1 MRKRTA
7 DSRFYGGK
15 FYKRLFVV
23 FMTLSVLFSVLF
35 TFFLFYAASRLKSNE
50 EVSYKTLAQNRY
62 NLIDTA
68 LVVLIGGMDAFV
80 KNPYLAEW
88 ADAENA
94 GDYYGKAIVLYDY
107 IKNISS
113 QLGSLSYEIA
123 VIGERY
129 GAMTLSGLG
138 SGPFS
143 WYAENETS
151 LTVRQINDV
160 CASLPDSNT
169 VAVYPVYGTGGQLR
183 ELYFMRKQQWKT
195 QTTFVVFKV
204 FADPM
209 FVPAK
214 NENFRI
220 EGPHGVCIR
229 ARTGEENTARKKDG
243 SVFRYD
249 YSLHNLSW
257 TLHVE
262 LRKRSGVGL
271 LFFCISFVF
280 SLLTFAAGAF
290 VARRTARHLYH
301 PLGEII
307 SESLPEKEKKP
318 AVDEFEILRGNSRKI
333 ELLSQELRKTLEE
346 NEALTSQKYNRGL
359 LEGLVSEND
368 TENSEPFFVALVLLT
383 NESGGYERD
392 RRPYIQL
399 FADACASTD
408 ENLQY
413 VQYGVKEF
421 ALIIGCERPDEAEK
435 KLKNFLT
442 KLRDSLDSA
451 SVKIQAALS
460 DCVRG
465 KKSLQN
471 AFAQARSI
479 LEFRHTQPHASI
491 LTSSALTLFTPD
503 LYDYS
508 LETEKKLL
516 EFLIGGS
523 RQTAEYFDEIM
534 QKNTKAS
541 SFSFAARQN
550 LLYALCGTLMRALQ
564 ELKSTPEKLYGKSI
578 DWAALYTG
586 KSDEKSFAELKNIA
600 VCISDAVRKN
610 TSASDTKILRLMNDY
625 IYGNFQRD
633 ISLQDLSDEFN
644 ITPKY
649 CSKLF
654 ARLNNDTFKNYL
666 NTVRIEK
673 AREMLSEN
681 PLIKIVELA
690 GKVGFNSATSFI
702 RGFNKYAGVSPK
714 AYAERVLSTSLPERP
729 DE

>member
-35 TFFLFYAASRLKSNE
+35 TFFLFYAASRIKSNE
-50 EVSYKTLAQNRY
+50 EASYRTLAQNRY

-68 LVVLIGGMDAFV
+68 WAVLIGGMDAFV

-88 ADAENA
+88 ADAESA

-107 IKNISS
+107 VKNISS
-113 QLGSLSYEIA
+113 QLGSLSYEVA

-151 LTVRQINDV
+151 LTAGQISDA
-160 CASLPDSNT
+160 CAILPDSNT

-214 NENFRI
+214 NEDFRI
-220 EGPHGVCIR
+220 EGPHGVSIR
-229 ARTGEENTARKKDG
+229 ARTGEENAAFQKDG
-243 SVFRYD
+243 SVFRCD
-249 YSLHNLSW
+249 YSLHNPSW

-262 LRKRSGVGL
+262 LHKRSGVGL
-271 LFFCISFVF
+271 LFFGISFVF

-290 VARRTARHLYH
+290 VAKRTARRLYH

-307 SESLPEKEKKP
+307 SELLPEKEKKP

-333 ELLSQELRKTLEE
+333 ELLSQELRKTVEE

-359 LEGLVSEND
+359 LEGLVPESD
-368 TENSEPFFVALVLLT
+368 TENKEFFFVALVLLT

-399 FADACASTD
+399 FADACASAD
-408 ENLQY
+408 EKLQY

-421 ALIIGCERPDEAEK
+421 ALIIGCEKPDEAEK
-435 KLKNFLT
+435 KLKIFLT
-442 KLRDSLDSA
+442 KLRDFLDSA

-491 LTSSALTLFTPD
+491 LTSSALTLFTPG

-523 RQTAEYFDEIM
+523 RQTAECFDKIM
-534 QKNTKAS
+534 QKNTSAA
-541 SFSFAARQN
+541 SFAARQN

-564 ELKSTPEKLYGKSI
+564 ELKSTPEKLYGKPI
-578 DWAALYTG
+578 DWAAFYTG
-586 KSDEKSFAELKNIA
+586 KSDEKSFAELKDIA

-633 ISLQDLSDEFN
+633 ISLQDLSDKFN

-702 RGFNKYAGVSPK
+702 RVFNKYAGVSPK
-714 AYAERVLSTSLPERP
+714 AYAERILSTSLPERP
-729 DE
+729 EK